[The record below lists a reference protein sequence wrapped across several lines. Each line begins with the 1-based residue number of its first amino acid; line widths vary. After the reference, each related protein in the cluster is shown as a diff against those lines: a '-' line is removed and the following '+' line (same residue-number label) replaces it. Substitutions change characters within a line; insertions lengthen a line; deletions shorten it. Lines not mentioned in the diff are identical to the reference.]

1 MLLGSRQKSEY
12 RSLSFAQA
20 QANRNQVQAT
30 YYTKGQGNYHSPAFD
45 HVKLKQSKVG
55 PIKIYFYRNKKLV
68 AVRNLHAY
76 DQKRLERISQTDD
89 QTKNARWFGY

>member
-1 MLLGSRQKSEY
+1 MLLGSRQKPEY
-12 RSLSFAQA
+12 RSLSFAA
-20 QANRNQVQAT
+20 PNSNHVQAT

-45 HVKLKQSKVG
+45 HVKLKQTKVG
-55 PIKIYFYRNKKLV
+55 PIKIYFYNNKKLV

-89 QTKNARWFGY
+89 QTKNAR